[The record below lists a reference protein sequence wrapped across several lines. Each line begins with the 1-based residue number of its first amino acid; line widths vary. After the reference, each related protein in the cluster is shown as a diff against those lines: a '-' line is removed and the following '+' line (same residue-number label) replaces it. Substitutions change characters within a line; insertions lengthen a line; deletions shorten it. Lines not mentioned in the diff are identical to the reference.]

1 MRMVSELAKRVL
13 LLGKYL
19 EIDIIKNSGFRVA
32 FLVLKTR
39 YIFYCK
45 SDTYFCLKF
54 YIQPYK
60 YYV

>member
-32 FLVLKTR
+32 FLVLKNQ
-39 YIFYCK
+39 I
-45 SDTYFCLKF
+45 YFLL
-54 YIQPYK
+54 
-60 YYV
+60 